1 MAPVA
6 PPMVGRATP
15 YLYTFQYPI
24 FTDGRTVG
32 FVSILNYDF
41 LMTLVLQRKPQFDSE
56 FRIQIDHT
64 DAVMA
69 FGADT
74 NMFPRIVL
82 ILWIGHV
89 ITENVVLHIFIVD
102 REHELSAVGTVD
114 AWLSFTFWI

>member
-1 MAPVA
+1 
-6 PPMVGRATP
+6 
-15 YLYTFQYPI
+15 
-24 FTDGRTVG
+24 
-32 FVSILNYDF
+32 
-41 LMTLVLQRKPQFDSE
+41 MTLMLQRKPQFDPELS
-56 FRIQIDHT
+56 IQIDHANT
-64 DAVMA
+64 VMA

-114 AWLSFTFWI
+114 AWLSFTLRI